1 MPPTDTDLAASNL
14 SLGTF
19 TPTQLYSGEKA
30 PVTTSFVVEDTAVL
44 AKYEVVALNASGE
57 VCAWDPM
64 SYSAVGDAFATGTL
78 TFSGTGT
85 AGDTVTLNGNVIT
98 MRNGDAADN
107 YQDEFNI
114 GGDAAGSGQA
124 FKALVNAYP
133 DLYGVTASGAGAA
146 IVLTRRVPGTV
157 GNAYTTTESGTG
169 ASFGAATLTGG
180 TDIAGEPGPKAKAIG
195 IAMQACDNTDD
206 GKSVPVLIEG
216 VLNPA
221 ALVWP
226 DVSENFDGTT
236 AAKIKAFA
244 GTGIVIRTLK

>member
-30 PVTTSFVVEDTAVL
+30 PVTTSYVVEDEAIL
-44 AKYEVVALNASGE
+44 YKYQVVALNSVGE
-57 VCAWDPM
+57 VCGWDPM
-64 SYSAVGDAFATGTL
+64 AYVAQGSAFASGVL

-85 AGDTVTLNGNVIT
+85 AADTVTLNGTVIT
-98 MRNGDAADN
+98 MKGGDADPDADN
-107 YQDEFNI
+107 EFNI
-114 GGDAAGSGQA
+114 GASATLTAQA
-124 FKALVNAYP
+124 FKTLVNAYP
-133 DLYGVTASGAGAA
+133 DVYGVTASGAAAA
-146 IVLTRRVPGTV
+146 ITLTRMIPGTV

-180 TDIAGEPGPKAKAIG
+180 ADIQVPAKNAIPIG

-206 GKSVPVLIEG
+206 GKSCPVLVEG
-216 VLNPA
+216 VLNPD

-226 DVSENFDGTT
+226 AASENFDGSA
-236 AAKIKAFA
+236 AAKIAAFPP
-244 GTGIVIRTLK
+244 GGGVLIRSLK

>member
-30 PVTTSFVVEDTAVL
+30 PVTTSFVVEDEAVL
-44 AKYEVVALNASGE
+44 SKYEVVALNATGE
-57 VCAWDPM
+57 LCPWNPM
-64 SYSAVGDAFATGTL
+64 AYVAQGAAFATGVL

-85 AGDTVTLNGNVIT
+85 AADTITLNGTVIT
-98 MRNGDAADN
+98 MKGGDADPDADN
-107 YQDEFNI
+107 EFNI
-114 GGDAAGSGQA
+114 GASATLSAQA
-124 FKALVNAYP
+124 FKALVNAYS
-133 DLYGVTASGAGAA
+133 DTYGVTASGNAAA
-146 IVLTRRVPGTV
+146 ITLTRNIPGTV

-180 TDIAGEPGPKAKAIG
+180 TDIQVPAASAKPIG

-206 GKSVPVLIEG
+206 GKSCPVLIEG
-216 VLNPA
+216 ILNPA

-226 DVSENFDGTT
+226 AASENFDGTT
-236 AAKIKAFA
+236 NAKIAAFPP
-244 GTGIVIRTLK
+244 GSGIIIRPLK